1 VTGASGF
8 LGRALVEEL
17 ANARHVVRA
26 AIRQPADVFPRSVEV
41 VAVADLTR
49 PVEWRPLLRDVE
61 TVVHLAGI
69 AHAPNRGLP
78 SRPTV
83 PE

>member
-1 VTGASGF
+1 M
-8 LGRALVEEL
+8 
-17 ANARHVVRA
+17 
-26 AIRQPADVFPRSVEV
+26 RQPADVFPRSVEV

-69 AHAPNRGLP
+69 AHAGSQIAERADTDTDFRDTEIRYRVL
-78 SRPTV
+78 
-83 PE
+83 

>member
-1 VTGASGF
+1 MWCGQRFG
-8 LGRALVEEL
+8 
-17 ANARHVVRA
+17 
-26 AIRQPADVFPRSVEV
+26 ADVFPRSVEV

-49 PVEWRPLLRDVE
+49 PVEWRALLRDVE

>member
-1 VTGASGF
+1 MWCGQRFG
-8 LGRALVEEL
+8 
-17 ANARHVVRA
+17 
-26 AIRQPADVFPRSVEV
+26 ADVFPRSVEV

-69 AHAPNRGLP
+69 AHAESGMPT
-78 SRPTV
+78 RPTV